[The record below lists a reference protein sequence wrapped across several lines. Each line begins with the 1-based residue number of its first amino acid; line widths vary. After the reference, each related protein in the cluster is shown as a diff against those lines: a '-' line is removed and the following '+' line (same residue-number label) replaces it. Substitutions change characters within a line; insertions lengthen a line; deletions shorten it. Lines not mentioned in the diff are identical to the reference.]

1 MVKLFIDGEQFKN
14 EINGYDK
21 VMRDPSLGK
30 YASKYKII
38 CLKLDE
44 VNHDEIR
51 YKNYHFAM
59 VVFIPYF
66 SKPTW
71 KEIGK
76 LNCEANAERNKIG
89 VDVNSLWKALYVIGV
104 APWKATF
111 FCKYQYWR
119 YQSYRFYLQR
129 KFRTYYQRY

>member
-1 MVKLFIDGEQFKN
+1 MG
-14 EINGYDK
+14 
-21 VMRDPSLGK
+21 DPSLGK

-51 YKNYHFAM
+51 KKLPFCK

-76 LNCEANAERNKIG
+76 LDCEANAERNKIG

>member
-1 MVKLFIDGEQFKN
+1 MG
-14 EINGYDK
+14 
-21 VMRDPSLGK
+21 DPSLGK

-51 YKNYHFAM
+51 KKLPFCK

-76 LNCEANAERNKIG
+76 LDCEANAERNKIG
-89 VDVNSLWKALYVIGV
+89 VDVNSL
-104 APWKATF
+104 
-111 FCKYQYWR
+111 
-119 YQSYRFYLQR
+119 
-129 KFRTYYQRY
+129 